1 MPDPADT
8 NGWALPDNPG
18 SSQDHHQAQP
28 YQWPAPRPYAGPQPY
43 GTPPQ
48 PYGTHTQPQP
58 YGTPPQPYGGAPQHY
73 GSPYQQPYGYPG
85 YGHPGYGPPPV
96 KRPWTVPVPGG
107 VPYHRMARNAVHRWW
122 RPLVGTLALLGGTV
136 CAMFGLTIV
145 GTLLYALA
153 TGEMPEPSQSGTSFF
168 GDPTADLAFSLA
180 ALAVLLPVVLVVPW
194 WVQRRRPGTLSSVA
208 GRLRW
213 RWLLVCV
220 GLAVGFCLVSYG
232 TSWVAGH
239 FAEPPDGGGEDRWVG
254 WGEFLPPALI
264 IIALVPFQASA
275 EEYIFRGWL
284 LQAVGACTLEN
295 GARRASRVLSAVF
308 RTPWPGIVVGSALF
322 TSGHGY
328 TGWGILDIFVFGAMA
343 GWVTVRTGGLEASIA
358 VHVCNNLMAFLL
370 PAAVGDLDIE
380 QGAVPWQY
388 VVADVVPMLLYAAV
402 VVWLARKMRVQT
414 VTEGADQSA
423 VPEAAPYPVGGVF
436 GAPGVP
442 GGHPGVDGYAVPGG
456 YGAPGGAE
464 GQRVSG
470 EQGAPGGPGVP
481 YGAAE
486 GQVPGRPDAP
496 GS

>member
-1 MPDPADT
+1 M
-8 NGWALPDNPG
+8 
-18 SSQDHHQAQP
+18 
-28 YQWPAPRPYAGPQPY
+28 
-43 GTPPQ
+43 
-48 PYGTHTQPQP
+48 
-58 YGTPPQPYGGAPQHY
+58 
-73 GSPYQQPYGYPG
+73 
-85 YGHPGYGPPPV
+85 
-96 KRPWTVPVPGG
+96 
-107 VPYHRMARNAVHRWW
+107 
-122 RPLVGTLALLGGTV
+122 
-136 CAMFGLTIV
+136 
-145 GTLLYALA
+145 
-153 TGEMPEPSQSGTSFF
+153 
-168 GDPTADLAFSLA
+168 
-180 ALAVLLPVVLVVPW
+180 
-194 WVQRRRPGTLSSVA
+194 
-208 GRLRW
+208 
-213 RWLLVCV
+213 
-220 GLAVGFCLVSYG
+220 
-232 TSWVAGH
+232 
-239 FAEPPDGGGEDRWVG
+239 
-254 WGEFLPPALI
+254 
-264 IIALVPFQASA
+264 
-275 EEYIFRGWL
+275 
-284 LQAVGACTLEN
+284 
-295 GARRASRVLSAVF
+295 
-308 RTPWPGIVVGSALF
+308 VGSALF

-414 VTEGADQSA
+414 VTEGSDQSA
-423 VPEAAPYPVGGVF
+423 VPETAPYPVGGVF